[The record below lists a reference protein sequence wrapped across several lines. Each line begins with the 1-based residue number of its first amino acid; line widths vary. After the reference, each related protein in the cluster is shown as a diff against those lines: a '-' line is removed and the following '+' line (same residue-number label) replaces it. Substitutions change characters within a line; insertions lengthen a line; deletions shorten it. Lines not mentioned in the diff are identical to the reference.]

1 MVKKNQ
7 TKESLNNNEETMID
21 DSNDHVYNQV
31 GGEQIFALTR
41 QMHCRSTFMVEMI
54 NKFGELG
61 GFDKILHRIQNTENW
76 APIEVVTLLLSVVGQ
91 ISLLLHKDFA
101 NEYIPTLKQA
111 VWNNIVKSPE
121 SNIRNFTKERLDEI
135 IEACETLFKRVYSI
149 NERREFLET
158 LNFQVC
164 TICFDSHFLERK
176 IQGLKT
182 LLEMIKCLR
191 LGTLRYTT
199 NEIMV

>member
-1 MVKKNQ
+1 MRIIGFRRYDEEGDREDDEGRSYYGMSQKYDDWFVVTDPRLAKKGTMVKKNQ
-7 TKESLNNNEETMID
+7 TKESLNSEETMID

-31 GGEQIFALTR
+31 GEQIFALTR

-54 NKFGELG
+54 NRFGELG

-101 NEYIPTLKQA
+101 NEYIPALKQA

-149 NERREFLET
+149 NERRE
-158 LNFQVC
+158 V
-164 TICFDSHFLERK
+164 
-176 IQGLKT
+176 
-182 LLEMIKCLR
+182 
-191 LGTLRYTT
+191 
-199 NEIMV
+199 